1 MKSRLGKTRLPSSTI
16 IWSPTSWPKPISRVR
31 RHAEIS
37 RKGKSEKRRT
47 LLIRKLAEASA
58 IRAPQADTIA
68 HEITASPHPYIIVC
82 GDFNDTP
89 ISYTHR
95 TIAQDLD
102 DAFTQSGRGLGI
114 SYNQNRFYFRIDNIL
129 TSKNLRAY
137 NCTVDRSIK
146 ESDHYPI
153 WCYITKRYWKLI
165 LKHLILRKQCSKN
178 VF

>member
-1 MKSRLGKTRLPSSTI
+1 MLSC
-16 IWSPTSWPKPISRVR
+16 WYV
-31 RHAEIS
+31 
-37 RKGKSEKRRT
+37 
-47 LLIRKLAEASA
+47 
-58 IRAPQADTIA
+58 

-153 WCYITKRYWKLI
+153 WCYITKRY
-165 LKHLILRKQCSKN
+165 
-178 VF
+178 

>member
-31 RHAEIS
+31 RHAES
-37 RKGKSEKRRT
+37 PEKEKVKSGAR

-102 DAFTQSGRGLGI
+102 E
-114 SYNQNRFYFRIDNIL
+114 RIHPIRTGAGHLLQPEQIL
-129 TSKNLRAY
+129 FP
-137 NCTVDRSIK
+137 DRQHTDK
-146 ESDHYPI
+146 QEPESLQLYSRPLHQRVRPLSDMVLYH
-153 WCYITKRYWKLI
+153 
-165 LKHLILRKQCSKN
+165 
-178 VF
+178 

>member
-1 MKSRLGKTRLPSSTI
+1 MKSRLGRHGYPHQQSSESNKLTKADKVVYEDMLKSPERKKWKAAHACSYASWQKHRPSSPAGWHYCT
-16 IWSPTSWPKPISRVR
+16 WNNRF
-31 RHAEIS
+31 
-37 RKGKSEKRRT
+37 
-47 LLIRKLAEASA
+47 
-58 IRAPQADTIA
+58 
-68 HEITASPHPYIIVC
+68 TASLHYC
-82 GDFNDTP
+82 MRRFQRYP